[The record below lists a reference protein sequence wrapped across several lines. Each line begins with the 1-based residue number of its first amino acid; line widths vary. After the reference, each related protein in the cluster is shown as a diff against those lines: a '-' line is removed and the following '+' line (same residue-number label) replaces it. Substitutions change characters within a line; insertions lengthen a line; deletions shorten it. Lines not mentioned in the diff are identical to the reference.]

1 MQRRKIV
8 AVLLLFLCLFLS
20 ACGYEEEVKNVQKT
34 DVEEQIAIE
43 ENNDVMQSEVLEEAP
58 VAVPNVLVDQ
68 IGYDVK
74 ERKVVYFRGEDLKKE
89 FDVIDYNTGETVFS
103 GTMKDPVLDE
113 ETKTYLSEGDFSA
126 HIVPGTYYI
135 QTAIIGQSYTF
146 AIGDEIYVK
155 QLENIA
161 GSFYKQRCNNGGGWH
176 TGGEWKDT
184 IWGAKTASNILWFYE
199 LADPKVLEVLDA
211 SRKNSKNPDLLSE
224 VKFEA
229 EWLLKMQNITNGG
242 VYPGSACDENCATHA
257 FEETV
262 MIPDSET
269 ISPEA
274 TGEFAIFMAQAYRL
288 YKDNDQEFATNCL
301 YAAEKAYGYLSNNT
315 EDSSLKYYAAAQL
328 YKSTGN
334 QKYVGFVVDYYH
346 KNKMNLEAGQED
358 PILAGN
364 LTYLTTTYR
373 VDVDLCQEMM
383 GQIMDLAEV
392 TASHASQNSYFVCGT
407 TEKRTTSSVI
417 ENMSV
422 LSLADKV
429 VSTNE
434 YLSYILS
441 GYHYL
446 NGRNPS
452 GEYLLTPE
460 HAMLE
465 EQIEEY
471 NVLYLQSKLLFVLS
485 EIVGSEEMK

>member
-1 MQRRKIV
+1 
-8 AVLLLFLCLFLS
+8 
-20 ACGYEEEVKNVQKT
+20 
-34 DVEEQIAIE
+34 
-43 ENNDVMQSEVLEEAP
+43 
-58 VAVPNVLVDQ
+58 
-68 IGYDVK
+68 
-74 ERKVVYFRGEDLKKE
+74 
-89 FDVIDYNTGETVFS
+89 
-103 GTMKDPVLDE
+103 
-113 ETKTYLSEGDFSA
+113 
-126 HIVPGTYYI
+126 
-135 QTAIIGQSYTF
+135 
-146 AIGDEIYVK
+146 
-155 QLENIA
+155 
-161 GSFYKQRCNNGGGWH
+161 
-176 TGGEWKDT
+176 
-184 IWGAKTASNILWFYE
+184 
-199 LADPKVLEVLDA
+199 
-211 SRKNSKNPDLLSE
+211 
-224 VKFEA
+224 
-229 EWLLKMQNITNGG
+229 
-242 VYPGSACDENCATHA
+242 
-257 FEETV
+257 
-262 MIPDSET
+262 
-269 ISPEA
+269 
-274 TGEFAIFMAQAYRL
+274 
-288 YKDNDQEFATNCL
+288 
-301 YAAEKAYGYLSNNT
+301 
-315 EDSSLKYYAAAQL
+315 
-328 YKSTGN
+328 
-334 QKYVGFVVDYYH
+334 
-346 KNKMNLEAGQED
+346 MNLEAGQED